1 MGKLIIYEKGD
12 LLYIFNFHNSN
23 SYDNYHVGTK
33 WASDH
38 FVVFESDEERL
49 VVIKDLTTLI
59 INGIKLRKR
68 SAGDDPIRSFY
79 TFQLVLA

>member
-1 MGKLIIYEKGD
+1 LGKLIIYEKGD

-38 FVVFESDEERL
+38 FVVFESDEERF
-49 VVIKDLTTLI
+49 
-59 INGIKLRKR
+59 G
-68 SAGDDPIRSFY
+68 GH
-79 TFQLVLA
+79 

>member
-1 MGKLIIYEKGD
+1 MRKG
-12 LLYIFNFHNSN
+12 
-23 SYDNYHVGTK
+23 
-33 WASDH
+33 
-38 FVVFESDEERL
+38 L

-59 INGIKLRKR
+59 INGIKLLKR